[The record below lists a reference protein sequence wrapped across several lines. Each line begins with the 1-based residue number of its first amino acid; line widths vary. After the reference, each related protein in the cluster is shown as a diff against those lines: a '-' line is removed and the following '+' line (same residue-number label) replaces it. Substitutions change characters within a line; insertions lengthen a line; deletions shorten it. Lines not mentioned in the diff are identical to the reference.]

1 MNFCARRAAA
11 MVLAAAT
18 LLLTATA
25 GADTPLRIGVIWSY
39 SNTDAT
45 LATFDAG
52 MDAYIRM
59 HGNRVAGRTVEFV
72 RRDDGTGIN
81 PEGAKRKTQEL
92 IVQAGVDVI
101 AGFMSTPNAI
111 AAGSVTL
118 EAQKAQFVANAPST
132 GFLVRFPNMTRYSFT
147 LATLGAALGRYA
159 TANGMKTAY
168 AAFANV
174 QAGIDAS
181 TGFTQAYTASGGK
194 LLGTDPIPVGT
205 AEFAP
210 YLQRIKD
217 AKPDAVFL
225 FLPSFGGAGQFLQAY
240 HNIGLDKTTKLL
252 STGDLVDE
260 NNLAADGDLAV
271 GLITAYIYSA
281 AHKSPLNAQFVKTF
295 KALRPALEPNFAAVE
310 GYDLMAAI
318 AAVVA
323 KQSGPIALDKAMTT
337 LKGLKW
343 ESPRGPVEIDPVTR
357 DLVQNIYIRRTER
370 VNGKLQNT
378 EISTSPMV
386 HGPG

>member
-1 MNFCARRAAA
+1 MNFRVRRIAATG
-11 MVLAAAT
+11 LAAT
-18 LLLTATA
+18 VLLTAAA
-25 GADTPLRIGVIWSY
+25 GADTPLRIGVVWSY

-59 HGNRVAGRTVEFV
+59 HGNRVAGRTVQFI
-72 RRDDGTGIN
+72 RRDDGTGLN
-81 PEGAKRKTQEL
+81 PEGAMRQTQEL
-92 IVQAGVDVI
+92 IAQAGVDAL
-101 AGFMSTPNAI
+101 AGYVSTPNAI

-118 EAQKAQFVANAPST
+118 EAQKPQFVANAPST
-132 GFLVRFPNMTRYSFT
+132 GFLAKFPNMTRYSFT
-147 LATLGAALGRYA
+147 LAELGAALGRYA

-168 AAFANV
+168 TAYANV

-181 TGFTQAYTASGGK
+181 SGFTQAFTAAGGK
-194 LLGTDPIPVGT
+194 LLGTDAIPTGT

-240 HNIGLDKTTKLL
+240 HNIGLDKTSKLL

-260 NNLAADGDLAV
+260 NNLAADGDLAI

-281 AHKSPLNAQFVKTF
+281 AHKSALNAQFVKTF

-310 GYDLMAAI
+310 GYDVMAAI
-318 AAVVA
+318 AAVA
-323 KQSGPIALDKAMTT
+323 SKQNGPIALDKAMAT

-343 ESPRGPVEIDPVTR
+343 ESPRGPVEIDPANR
-357 DLVQNIYIRRTER
+357 DLVQNVYIRRTER

-378 EISTSPMV
+378 EIATSPMV